1 MKGGDVEDD
10 MPVFVS
16 EQCLFAFDLLRS
28 LGFSKPIS
36 SPINTSFDC
45 WGVHTCDGL
54 QVRKG
59 ATRSPWPEV

>member
-1 MKGGDVEDD
+1 

-45 WGVHTCDGL
+45 
-54 QVRKG
+54 
-59 ATRSPWPEV
+59 